1 MDIEKFLELTRQLEK
16 KKKGKNEELEKVK
29 KLFDRF
35 HLLNRKY
42 INKET
47 FEQAQESLS
56 SMVETITNTIKY
68 LDDEIARLRSK
79 RMRLPF
85 ENVELGEIQ
94 KVQKKNEILIKEFL
108 TSFPK

>member
-47 FEQAQESLS
+47 FDKAQESIS
-56 SMVETITNTIKY
+56 SMGETITNTINY